1 MLYAPI
7 RREIFKQAF
16 TLMGTMPGV
25 FSFHDQIV
33 CLLYLLNGKFVR
45 LPRLLYLYD
54 FGVWEKTETGQKR
67 DVDFYTAAGLDP
79 AINLLHW
86 FLCGFE
92 GAVLTLHA
100 DVFSDHPPAQLQ
112 AIANHWF
119 VTMFARFKGHPR
131 LTFGSP
137 FTRDVE
143 KVCTKLKAMS
153 GPMSFEN
160 MLKEITNVIS
170 LFSKGQ
176 AQTYFDF
183 WNAVMNKR
191 KPIPSHTDIQN
202 LSVAS

>member
-1 MLYAPI
+1 
-7 RREIFKQAF
+7 
-16 TLMGTMPGV
+16 MPRY
-25 FSFHDQIV
+25 D
-33 CLLYLLNGKFVR
+33 GKFSNRLSFDGHDARCFFISRSDR
-45 LPRLLYLYD
+45 LPPLPAKWEVRSPAATLYLYD

-79 AINLLHW
+79 AVNLLHW